1 MASDKQDSAGT
12 TCGSHHL
19 NFRFSKVQRWE
30 VKPGLPHRI
39 RGIHRRHRHSFRY
52 ESVPI
57 NHNPCVNVTFSEVTG
72 CTAFSHNVATH
83 SPNRSTLLSFLS
95 SLTFFFLG
103 FSPAAHGN
111 FFVVSM
117 WFLGHRWYTNNKR
130 PCKRVLSLEYSVQPV
145 VIH

>member
-72 CTAFSHNVATH
+72 CTAENVLCIQPQCGNTQPKQKHSALFSVFTH
-83 SPNRSTLLSFLS
+83 IFLS
-95 SLTFFFLG
+95 WFFPCSSWELLCGQYVIFG
-103 FSPAAHGN
+103 AQ
-111 FFVVSM
+111 VV
-117 WFLGHRWYTNNKR
+117 Y
-130 PCKRVLSLEYSVQPV
+130 
-145 VIH
+145 